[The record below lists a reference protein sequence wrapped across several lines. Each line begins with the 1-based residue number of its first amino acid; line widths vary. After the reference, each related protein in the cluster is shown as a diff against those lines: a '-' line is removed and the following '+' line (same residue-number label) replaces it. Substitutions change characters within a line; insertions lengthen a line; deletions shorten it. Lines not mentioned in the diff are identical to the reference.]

1 MIKKIVILAI
11 LLLMFKLSIEDIRT
25 RQVSKFGMYS
35 VIFFAIVCK
44 IVDLYN
50 GKIFPEMELILI
62 LPGIILLLIGCV
74 NKEVCGMGDGMALL
88 AMGMMLSV
96 AEYLRGIITL
106 GRKPENTIVLTE
118 PFVSGNHAKIYAK
131 NNNLY
136 VEDLNSTNG
145 VYVNNERIQEK
156 YKLVADDE
164 VKIGSAIFKVLKS
177 GR

>member
-1 MIKKIVILAI
+1 MIFGKLVTFTFGIV
-11 LLLMFKLSIEDIRT
+11 F
-25 RQVSKFGMYS
+25 
-35 VIFFAIVCK
+35 
-44 IVDLYN
+44 
-50 GKIFPEMELILI
+50 
-62 LPGIILLLIGCV
+62 IILLYVIIYYALKIMYKDVKTGGKARNNSSGIRYGIEVIQTGV
-74 NKEVCGMGDGMALL
+74 NSTLEQG
-88 AMGMMLSV
+88 SV
-96 AEYLRGIITL
+96 VPIRGIITL

>member
-1 MIKKIVILAI
+1 MSFGKLVTFAFGIV
-11 LLLMFKLSIEDIRT
+11 F
-25 RQVSKFGMYS
+25 
-35 VIFFAIVCK
+35 
-44 IVDLYN
+44 
-50 GKIFPEMELILI
+50 
-62 LPGIILLLIGCV
+62 IILLYVIIYYALKIMYKDVKTGGKARNNSSGIRYGIEVIQTGV
-74 NKEVCGMGDGMALL
+74 NSTLEQG
-88 AMGMMLSV
+88 SV
-96 AEYLRGIITL
+96 VPIRGIITL

>member
-1 MIKKIVILAI
+1 MSFGKLVTFTFGIV
-11 LLLMFKLSIEDIRT
+11 F
-25 RQVSKFGMYS
+25 
-35 VIFFAIVCK
+35 
-44 IVDLYN
+44 
-50 GKIFPEMELILI
+50 
-62 LPGIILLLIGCV
+62 IILLYVIIYYALKIMYKDVKTGGKARNNSSGIRYGIEVIQTGV
-74 NKEVCGMGDGMALL
+74 NSTLEQG
-88 AMGMMLSV
+88 SV
-96 AEYLRGIITL
+96 VPIRGIITL

-156 YKLVADDE
+156 YKQVADDE

>member
-1 MIKKIVILAI
+1 MSFGKLVTFTFGIV
-11 LLLMFKLSIEDIRT
+11 F
-25 RQVSKFGMYS
+25 
-35 VIFFAIVCK
+35 
-44 IVDLYN
+44 
-50 GKIFPEMELILI
+50 
-62 LPGIILLLIGCV
+62 IILLYVIIYYALKIMYKDVKTGGKARNNSSGIRYGIEVIQTGV
-74 NKEVCGMGDGMALL
+74 NSTLEQG
-88 AMGMMLSV
+88 SV
-96 AEYLRGIITL
+96 VPIRGIITL

-118 PFVSGNHAKIYAK
+118 PFVSGNHARIYAK

>member
-1 MIKKIVILAI
+1 MSFGKLVTFTFGIV
-11 LLLMFKLSIEDIRT
+11 F
-25 RQVSKFGMYS
+25 
-35 VIFFAIVCK
+35 
-44 IVDLYN
+44 
-50 GKIFPEMELILI
+50 
-62 LPGIILLLIGCV
+62 IILLYVIIYYALKIMYKDVKTGGKARNNSSGIRYGIEVIQTGV
-74 NKEVCGMGDGMALL
+74 NSTLEQG
-88 AMGMMLSV
+88 SV
-96 AEYLRGIITL
+96 VPIRGIITL

-164 VKIGSAIFKVLKS
+164 VKIGSAIFKVLKP
-177 GR
+177 GKQ

>member
-1 MIKKIVILAI
+1 MSFGKLVTFTFGIV
-11 LLLMFKLSIEDIRT
+11 F
-25 RQVSKFGMYS
+25 
-35 VIFFAIVCK
+35 
-44 IVDLYN
+44 
-50 GKIFPEMELILI
+50 
-62 LPGIILLLIGCV
+62 IILLYVIIYYALKIMYKDVKTGGKARNNSSGIRYGIEVIQTGV
-74 NKEVCGMGDGMALL
+74 NSTLEQG
-88 AMGMMLSV
+88 SV
-96 AEYLRGIITL
+96 VPIRGIITL

-145 VYVNNERIQEK
+145 VYVNNEKIQEK

>member
-1 MIKKIVILAI
+1 MSFGKLVTFTFGIV
-11 LLLMFKLSIEDIRT
+11 F
-25 RQVSKFGMYS
+25 
-35 VIFFAIVCK
+35 
-44 IVDLYN
+44 
-50 GKIFPEMELILI
+50 
-62 LPGIILLLIGCV
+62 IILLYVIIYYALKIMYKDVKTGGKAR
-74 NKEVCGMGDGMALL
+74 NNSSGIRYGIEVIQTGVSSTLEQG
-88 AMGMMLSV
+88 SV
-96 AEYLRGIITL
+96 VPIRGIITL

>member
-1 MIKKIVILAI
+1 MSFGKLVTFTFGIV
-11 LLLMFKLSIEDIRT
+11 F
-25 RQVSKFGMYS
+25 
-35 VIFFAIVCK
+35 
-44 IVDLYN
+44 
-50 GKIFPEMELILI
+50 
-62 LPGIILLLIGCV
+62 IILLYVIIYYALKKMYKDVKTGGKARNNSSGIRYGIEVIQTGV
-74 NKEVCGMGDGMALL
+74 NSTLEQG
-88 AMGMMLSV
+88 SV
-96 AEYLRGIITL
+96 VPIRGIITL

>member
-1 MIKKIVILAI
+1 MSFGKLVTFTFGIV
-11 LLLMFKLSIEDIRT
+11 F
-25 RQVSKFGMYS
+25 
-35 VIFFAIVCK
+35 
-44 IVDLYN
+44 
-50 GKIFPEMELILI
+50 
-62 LPGIILLLIGCV
+62 IILLYVIIYYALNIMYKDVKTGGKARNNSSGIRYGIEVIQTGV
-74 NKEVCGMGDGMALL
+74 NSTLEQG
-88 AMGMMLSV
+88 SV
-96 AEYLRGIITL
+96 VPIRGIITL

>member
-1 MIKKIVILAI
+1 MSFGKLVTFTFGIV
-11 LLLMFKLSIEDIRT
+11 F
-25 RQVSKFGMYS
+25 
-35 VIFFAIVCK
+35 
-44 IVDLYN
+44 
-50 GKIFPEMELILI
+50 
-62 LPGIILLLIGCV
+62 IILLYVIIYYALKIMYKDVKTGGKARNNSSGIRYGIEVIQTGV
-74 NKEVCGMGDGMALL
+74 NSTLEQG
-88 AMGMMLSV
+88 SV
-96 AEYLRGIITL
+96 VPMRGIITL

>member
-1 MIKKIVILAI
+1 MSFGKLVTFTFGIV
-11 LLLMFKLSIEDIRT
+11 F
-25 RQVSKFGMYS
+25 
-35 VIFFAIVCK
+35 
-44 IVDLYN
+44 
-50 GKIFPEMELILI
+50 
-62 LPGIILLLIGCV
+62 IILLYVIIYYALKIMYKDVKAGGKARNNSSGIRYGIEVIQTGV
-74 NKEVCGMGDGMALL
+74 NSTLEQG
-88 AMGMMLSV
+88 SV
-96 AEYLRGIITL
+96 VPIRGIITL

>member
-1 MIKKIVILAI
+1 MSFGKLVTFTFGIV
-11 LLLMFKLSIEDIRT
+11 F
-25 RQVSKFGMYS
+25 
-35 VIFFAIVCK
+35 
-44 IVDLYN
+44 
-50 GKIFPEMELILI
+50 
-62 LPGIILLLIGCV
+62 IILLYVIIYYALKIMYKDVKTVGKARNNSSGIRYGIEVIQTGV
-74 NKEVCGMGDGMALL
+74 NSTLEQG
-88 AMGMMLSV
+88 SV
-96 AEYLRGIITL
+96 VPIRGIITL

>member
-1 MIKKIVILAI
+1 MSFGKLVTFTFGIV
-11 LLLMFKLSIEDIRT
+11 F
-25 RQVSKFGMYS
+25 
-35 VIFFAIVCK
+35 
-44 IVDLYN
+44 
-50 GKIFPEMELILI
+50 
-62 LPGIILLLIGCV
+62 IILLYVIIYYALKIMYKDVKTGGKARNNSSGIRYGIEVIQTGV
-74 NKEVCGMGDGMALL
+74 NSTLEQG
-88 AMGMMLSV
+88 SV
-96 AEYLRGIITL
+96 VPIRGIITL

-156 YKLVADDE
+156 YKLVANDE

>member
-1 MIKKIVILAI
+1 MSFGKLVTFTFGIV
-11 LLLMFKLSIEDIRT
+11 F
-25 RQVSKFGMYS
+25 
-35 VIFFAIVCK
+35 
-44 IVDLYN
+44 
-50 GKIFPEMELILI
+50 
-62 LPGIILLLIGCV
+62 IILLYVIIYYALKIMYKDVKTGGQARNNSSGIRCGIEVIQTGV
-74 NKEVCGMGDGMALL
+74 NSTLEQG
-88 AMGMMLSV
+88 SV
-96 AEYLRGIITL
+96 VPIRGIITL

>member
-1 MIKKIVILAI
+1 MSFGKLVTFTFGIV
-11 LLLMFKLSIEDIRT
+11 F
-25 RQVSKFGMYS
+25 
-35 VIFFAIVCK
+35 
-44 IVDLYN
+44 
-50 GKIFPEMELILI
+50 
-62 LPGIILLLIGCV
+62 IILLYVIIYYALKIMYKDVKTGGKARNNSSGIRYGIEVIQTGV
-74 NKEVCGMGDGMALL
+74 NSTLEQG
-88 AMGMMLSV
+88 SV
-96 AEYLRGIITL
+96 VPIRGIITL

-145 VYVNNERIQEK
+145 VYVNNERIQER

>member
-1 MIKKIVILAI
+1 MS
-11 LLLMFKLSIEDIRT
+11 FGKLVT
-25 RQVSKFGMYS
+25 FKFG
-35 VIFFAIVCK
+35 IV
-44 IVDLYN
+44 
-50 GKIFPEMELILI
+50 F
-62 LPGIILLLIGCV
+62 IILLYVIIYYALKIMYKDVKTGGKARNNSSGIRYGIEVIQTGV
-74 NKEVCGMGDGMALL
+74 NSTLEQG
-88 AMGMMLSV
+88 SV
-96 AEYLRGIITL
+96 VPIRGIITL

>member
-1 MIKKIVILAI
+1 MSFGKLVTFTFGIV
-11 LLLMFKLSIEDIRT
+11 F
-25 RQVSKFGMYS
+25 
-35 VIFFAIVCK
+35 
-44 IVDLYN
+44 
-50 GKIFPEMELILI
+50 
-62 LPGIILLLIGCV
+62 IILLYVIIYYALKIMYKDVKTGGKARNNSSGIRYGIEVIQTGV
-74 NKEVCGMGDGMALL
+74 NSTLEQG
-88 AMGMMLSV
+88 SV
-96 AEYLRGIITL
+96 VPIRGIITL

-118 PFVSGNHAKIYAK
+118 PCVSGNHAKIYAK

>member
-1 MIKKIVILAI
+1 MSFGKLVTFTFGIV
-11 LLLMFKLSIEDIRT
+11 F
-25 RQVSKFGMYS
+25 
-35 VIFFAIVCK
+35 
-44 IVDLYN
+44 
-50 GKIFPEMELILI
+50 
-62 LPGIILLLIGCV
+62 IILLYVIIYYALKIMYKDVKTGVKARNNSSGIRYGIEVIQTGV
-74 NKEVCGMGDGMALL
+74 NSTLEQG
-88 AMGMMLSV
+88 SV
-96 AEYLRGIITL
+96 VPIRGIITL